1 MICFVGDE
9 NSDEDEDLVDNFEPL
24 AVGGIDD
31 LEKEKREKEKRNEI

>member
-24 AVGGIDD
+24 AVGRIDD
-31 LEKEKREKEKRNEI
+31 LEKAKRGEKKRNEI